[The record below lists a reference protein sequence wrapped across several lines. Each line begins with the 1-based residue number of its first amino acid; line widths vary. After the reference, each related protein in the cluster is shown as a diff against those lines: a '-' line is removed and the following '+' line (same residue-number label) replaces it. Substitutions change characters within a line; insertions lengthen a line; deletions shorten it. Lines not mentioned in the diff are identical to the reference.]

1 MTLDCY
7 MFSNEGGKSKNED
20 CVSFDIK
27 NDEGIFVL
35 ADGLGG
41 HQLGEKASK
50 CVCDS
55 LIEAWSVRNESDDI
69 GDSDDIEEWLKT
81 QIAIANEKVIEL
93 QNEEHTIMKS
103 TVVSLIIDS
112 CKAIW
117 ANVGDSRLYYFH
129 NGNIAS
135 NTEDHSVSYKK
146 YKAGEITR
154 VQLATDEDQCCLLRA
169 LGNEERNQPDINRTY
184 ENLSDGDGFLLC
196 SDGFWEYVMEQEM
209 VIDLHKSKTAENWI
223 NSLLLRAIKRVGT
236 DNDNLSVIA
245 VLVKGDRE
253 AGM

>member
-7 MFSNEGGKSKNED
+7 VFSNEGGKSKNED
-20 CVSFDIK
+20 CASFEIK
-27 NDEGIFVL
+27 DDGGIFVL

-55 LIEAWSVRNESDDI
+55 LIEAWRVKDKSDN
-69 GDSDDIEEWLKT
+69 IEEWLET
-81 QIAIANEKVIEL
+81 QIAIANDKVIEL
-93 QNEEHTIMKS
+93 QKEQHTIMKS

-135 NTEDHSVSYKK
+135 YTEDHSVSYKK

-154 VQLATDEDQCCLLRA
+154 VQLATDEDQSCLLRA
-169 LGNEERNQPDINRTY
+169 LGNEERNQADINGAFD
-184 ENLSDGDGFLLC
+184 NLSEGDAFLLC

-209 VIDLHKSKTAENWI
+209 VIDLHKARTAEEWT

-245 VLVKGDRE
+245 VLIEGDRE
-253 AGM
+253 AGCK